1 MSALHKKRAGVMGVS
16 MLVLGIGTVTWIQLH
31 QARAG
36 PSGPESESYT
46 LECVSITAGGGA
58 LTDPGTG
65 GDRGFGVV
73 GQAAVGL
80 MTGTAYTL
88 DAGIVPCLF
97 RFVRPD
103 FNMDGFVNTDDWD
116 VFEACASGPSVSYSG
131 DCAKADFDVDGD
143 VDQADFAVFQR
154 CYSGDQPA
162 RSGCES

>member
-1 MSALHKKRAGVMGVS
+1 MTTLL
-16 MLVLGIGTVTWIQLH
+16 LVLVTSVWVLYGSA
-31 QARAG
+31 QAKLEGG
-36 PSGPESESYT
+36 PSSGTYT

-65 GDRGFGVV
+65 ADRGFAVV
-73 GQAAVGL
+73 GQSVVGR
-80 MTGTAYTL
+80 MTGPGYTF

-103 FNMDGFVNTDDWD
+103 FNMDDLVNRDDLD
-116 VFEACASGPSVSYSG
+116 VFESCASGPAVPFVG
-131 DCAKADFDVDGD
+131 DCAKADFDLDSD

-162 RSGCES
+162 RPACE